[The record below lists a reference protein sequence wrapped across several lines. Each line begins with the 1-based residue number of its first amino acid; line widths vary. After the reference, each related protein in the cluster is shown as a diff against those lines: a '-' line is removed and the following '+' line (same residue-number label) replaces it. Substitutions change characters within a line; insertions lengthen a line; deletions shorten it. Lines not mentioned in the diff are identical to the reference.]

1 MTENNKSHL
10 WITDGEVQNIE
21 NKPTARS
28 KDLGR
33 DVAVHGA
40 KLSNGLKEILQ
51 TQSQLVDDSL
61 QNEDL
66 VVFKVELPEQ
76 EKLSNEQHQ
85 NFMQKEGIRINFVKM
100 INKLLYQLQKRT
112 SLD

>member
-40 KLSNGLKEILQ
+40 NYPMGLRKY
-51 TQSQLVDDSL
+51 SKHSH
-61 QNEDL
+61 N
-66 VVFKVELPEQ
+66 
-76 EKLSNEQHQ
+76 
-85 NFMQKEGIRINFVKM
+85 
-100 INKLLYQLQKRT
+100 
-112 SLD
+112 

>member
-33 DVAVHGA
+33 DAYCSWYKIIQWA
-40 KLSNGLKEILQ
+40 
-51 TQSQLVDDSL
+51 
-61 QNEDL
+61 
-66 VVFKVELPEQ
+66 
-76 EKLSNEQHQ
+76 
-85 NFMQKEGIRINFVKM
+85 
-100 INKLLYQLQKRT
+100 
-112 SLD
+112 